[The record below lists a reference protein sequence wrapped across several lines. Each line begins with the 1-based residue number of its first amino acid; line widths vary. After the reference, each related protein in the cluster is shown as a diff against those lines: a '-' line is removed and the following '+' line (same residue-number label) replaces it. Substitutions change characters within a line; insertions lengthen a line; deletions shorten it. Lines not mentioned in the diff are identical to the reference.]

1 MLQFQF
7 VNSVH
12 WISGCTGSKW
22 DTIIEGAA
30 DFTLMLPFILDRFLH
45 LLSL

>member
-7 VNSVH
+7 VSPVH
-12 WISGCTGSKW
+12 WISGCRGSKW
-22 DTIIEGAA
+22 DAIIEGEV
-30 DFTLMLPFILDRFLH
+30 DFTLMLPFIFDRFLH